1 MKITAQAEVSQSTIT
16 MQDMKNQASMDFLF
30 VLFLQLIQSA
40 LDIFN
45 PSEVPN
51 SDLDAINSQN
61 AKPNYQNYQRVL
73 NFIEYNP
80 SLKETFNQAISFV
93 FLLSQFVYDKEV
105 KWQDVSL
112 SLKFNNTANKEL
124 IKLNLINIGSKNQK
138 FSLDAKATFL
148 LNQASSLTDDRGLEP
163 VKPILLSNNTLQS
176 LSAFISKA
184 WKEYKALLKEKGEE
198 ININTQS
205 IKNEFFVKLNTD
217 WEGLP
222 EEAKAYLKEVLA
234 NPIFN
239 QNKMSRNV
247 YHNLKNS
254 LNSNGINEMQS
265 LYPERKIGVNE
276 ILKVNTSNINE
287 MQELYAEK
295 KIGVTEVLEL
305 NTNTKVLEL
314 NTNNKKDEI
323 LESRQHDISEW
334 NKKLGDNSLQE
345 AKAILKNVLEREEE
359 HKDIKSF
366 LKEFLVEKSKPF
378 ESKSLER
385 DNLFILL
392 TQTEEAP
399 STLAM
404 HNADKPQARSLL
416 THKLT
421 IQELPDFVRNLV
433 FEVHPQGEQRA
444 RLELFPPELGRLD
457 IEVRVENGEVSVVG
471 KLENP
476 QAYQDILKE
485 APVIKTHLEELG
497 LKVKELV
504 FTLTSGDANLLY
516 HRDRQPRENRDGL
529 SVKNNS
535 KLLTQRL
542 PKEETLVN
550 AKGRYYYIV

>member
-1 MKITAQAEVSQSTIT
+1 MKITAQGEVSPSIFP
-16 MQDMKNQASMDFLF
+16 MQNNNTQASMDFLF
-30 VLFLQLIQSA
+30 VLFLQLIQTA

-45 PSEVPN
+45 PSEMSN
-51 SDLDAINSQN
+51 SDLDAINSQD
-61 AKPNYQNYQRVL
+61 AKPNYQRFL
-73 NFIEYNP
+73 HFIENNP

-124 IKLNLINIGSKNQK
+124 IKLNLINIGSKDQK
-138 FSLDAKATFL
+138 FSLDAKAPFL
-148 LNQASSLTDDRGLEP
+148 LNQASSLTDDKGLEP

-205 IKNEFFVKLNTD
+205 IKKEFFVKLNTD
-217 WEGLP
+217 WKGLP

-234 NPIFN
+234 NSIFN

-265 LYPERKIGVNE
+265 SSPERKIGINE

-287 MQELYAEK
+287 IQELYVEK
-295 KIGVTEVLEL
+295 KIGVTE
-305 NTNTKVLEL
+305 VLEL

-323 LESRQHDISEW
+323 LESRKHDIPEW

-345 AKAILKNVLEREEE
+345 VKAILKNVLEREEE

-421 IQELPDFVRNLV
+421 LQELPDFVRNLV

-457 IEVRVENGEVSVVG
+457 IEVRMENGEVSVVG

>member
-1 MKITAQAEVSQSTIT
+1 MKITAQTEVSPSTF
-16 MQDMKNQASMDFLF
+16 MMPNENGQASMDFLF

-40 LDIFN
+40 LDVLN
-45 PSEVPN
+45 PYEEPN
-51 SDLDAINSQN
+51 SDSGAINSQD
-61 AKPNYQNYQRVL
+61 AKPNYQRAL
-73 NFIEYNP
+73 NFIEDNP

-112 SLKFNNTANKEL
+112 SLKFNNTAYKEL
-124 IKLNLINIGSKNQK
+124 ITLNLINIESKDQK
-138 FSLDAKATFL
+138 FSLDSKALFL
-148 LNQASSLTDDRGLEP
+148 PNQASSLTNDKGLEP

-198 ININTQS
+198 ININMQS
-205 IKNEFFVKLNTD
+205 LKNEFFVKLNTD

-234 NPIFN
+234 NSIFN
-239 QNKMSRNV
+239 QNKVGHNV
-247 YHNLKNS
+247 YPNLKNS
-254 LNSNGINEMQS
+254 LNSNGINEMQ
-265 LYPERKIGVNE
+265 G
-276 ILKVNTSNINE
+276 
-287 MQELYAEK
+287 LYAEK
-295 KIGVTEVLEL
+295 KIGVAEVLEL
-305 NTNTKVLEL
+305 NTNK
-314 NTNNKKDEI
+314 KKDEI
-323 LESRQHDISEW
+323 LGNRQHDIPKW
-334 NKKLGDNSLQE
+334 NQKLGDNSLQE
-345 AKAILKNVLEREEE
+345 VKTILTNLLKKEEE
-359 HKDIKSF
+359 HKEIRSF
-366 LKEFLVEKSKPF
+366 LKELVEKSEPF

-385 DNLFILL
+385 DNLFVLP
-392 TQTEEAP
+392 TQTEEGL

-404 HNADKPQARSLL
+404 HSADKTQARSLL
-416 THKLT
+416 AHKLSLR
-421 IQELPDFVRNLV
+421 ELPDFVRNLV
-433 FEVHPQGEQRA
+433 FEVHPQGEQKA
-444 RLELFPPELGRLD
+444 RLELFPPELGHLD

-504 FTLTSGDANLLY
+504 FTLTSGDANLPY
-516 HRDRQPRENRDGL
+516 HGDRQPKENKDGL

-535 KLLTQRL
+535 KLMTQRI

>member
-1 MKITAQAEVSQSTIT
+1 MKITAQTEVSPSTFM
-16 MQDMKNQASMDFLF
+16 MQNENGQASMDFLF

-40 LDIFN
+40 LDILN
-45 PSEVPN
+45 PSEELN
-51 SDLDAINSQN
+51 SDLGAINSQD
-61 AKPNYQNYQRVL
+61 AKPNYQRAL
-73 NFIEYNP
+73 NFMEDNP

-93 FLLSQFVYDKEV
+93 FLLSQFITDKEV
-105 KWQDVSL
+105 NSQDVPL
-112 SLKFNNTANKEL
+112 SIKFNNTANKEL
-124 IKLNLINIGSKNQK
+124 IKLNLINIASKDLK
-138 FSLDAKATFL
+138 FSLDSKALFL
-148 LNQASSLTDDRGLEP
+148 HNQASSLTDDKGIEP
-163 VKPILLSNNTLQS
+163 VKPILLFNNTLQS

-198 ININTQS
+198 ININMQS
-205 IKNEFFVKLNTD
+205 IKKEFFVKLNTD

-234 NPIFN
+234 NSIFN
-239 QNKMSRNV
+239 QNKVGHNV
-247 YHNLKNS
+247 YPNLKNS
-254 LNSNGINEMQS
+254 LNSNGINEMQDLS
-265 LYPERKIGVNE
+265 
-276 ILKVNTSNINE
+276 
-287 MQELYAEK
+287 AEK
-295 KIGVTEVLEL
+295 KTGVAEVLEL
-305 NTNTKVLEL
+305 NP
-314 NTNNKKDEI
+314 NKKDEI
-323 LESRQHDISEW
+323 LGNRQHDIPQW

-345 AKAILKNVLEREEE
+345 VKTILTNLLEKEEE
-359 HKDIKSF
+359 PKEIRSF
-366 LKEFLVEKSKPF
+366 LKELVEKSEPL
-378 ESKSLER
+378 ESKGSER
-385 DNLFILL
+385 DNLFVLP

-404 HNADKPQARSLL
+404 HSADKTQARSLL
-416 THKLT
+416 AHKITLR
-421 IQELPDFVRNLV
+421 ELPDFVRNLV
-433 FEVHPQGEQRA
+433 FEVHPQGEQKA

-504 FTLTSGDANLLY
+504 FTLTSGDANLPY
-516 HRDRQPRENRDGL
+516 HGDRQPKENKDGL

-535 KLLTQRL
+535 RLLTQGL